1 MCLAQ
6 YVLLVHNSIFFYV
19 FYDKMLTNP
28 KEFQLQSPE
37 VVKYEK
43 IIAKR
48 FIIKCIL
55 PSEASLDNQKM
66 KQFSSHLSLQNF
78 FFQMFLYITS
88 YQSVNCSK
96 YFWVFLKRIKILC
109 QTVVELEFYI
119 RGGSQTLTEN
129 FVCKPDLA
137 WNNK

>member
-1 MCLAQ
+1 
-6 YVLLVHNSIFFYV
+6 
-19 FYDKMLTNP
+19 MLTNP

-66 KQFSSHLSLQNF
+66 
-78 FFQMFLYITS
+78 
-88 YQSVNCSK
+88 
-96 YFWVFLKRIKILC
+96 
-109 QTVVELEFYI
+109 
-119 RGGSQTLTEN
+119 
-129 FVCKPDLA
+129 
-137 WNNK
+137 